1 MTPET
6 GTPRNGVPVV
16 DDRNPWRVGL
26 IGLAVAVVAAALLGY
41 AGGWLTPKLTHPGDT
56 SVEAGFARDMSSH
69 HAQAVEMGMLAHEKS
84 TNPEVR
90 LLGADIALT
99 QQAQI
104 GMMQT
109 WLRDWNLGPTGS
121 QPRMAWM
128 PDGGG
133 TIRDGLMPGMATE
146 AEMAQ
151 LRAATGNDFDLL
163 FLRLMRQHHLGGIH
177 MAQAADDLAGDG
189 DVRWLAGTMVTGQQ
203 REITDIQ
210 NLLARLG
217 G

>member
-6 GTPRNGVPVV
+6 GTPRNGVPVA

>member
-6 GTPRNGVPVV
+6 GTPRNGVPVA
-16 DDRNPWRVGL
+16 DRRIPWRVGL

-69 HAQAVEMGMLAHEKS
+69 HAQAVELGMLAHEKS

-177 MAQAADDLAGDG
+177 MAQAAEERAGDG
-189 DVRWLAGTMVTGQQ
+189 DVRWLAETMVNGQQ

>member
-6 GTPRNGVPVV
+6 GTPRNGVPVA

-69 HAQAVEMGMLAHEKS
+69 HAQAVELGMLAHEKS

-177 MAQAADDLAGDG
+177 MAQAAEERAGDG
-189 DVRWLAGTMVTGQQ
+189 DVRWLAETMVNGQQ

>member
-6 GTPRNGVPVV
+6 GTPRDGVPVAE
-16 DDRNPWRVGL
+16 RRIPWRVGL

-177 MAQAADDLAGDG
+177 MAQAAEERAGDG
-189 DVRWLAGTMVTGQQ
+189 DVRWLAETMVNGQQ